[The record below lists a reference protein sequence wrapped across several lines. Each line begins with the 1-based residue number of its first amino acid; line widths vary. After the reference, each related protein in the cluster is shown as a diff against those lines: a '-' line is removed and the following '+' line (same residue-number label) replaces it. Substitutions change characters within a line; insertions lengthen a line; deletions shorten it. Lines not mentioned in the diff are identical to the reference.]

1 VISVN
6 AIVWAPV
13 ILYVVE
19 LIIKIVALGTIPGNR
34 RPSSSIAWLLLIVVT
49 PILGLV
55 IFLLIG
61 SPFVR
66 GRRAK
71 VQAEANKVISER
83 SVEVPDLPAGFDVPV
98 GVDSLLR
105 LNRRLSSLPCVTGV
119 SHGLLGDSD
128 ASLQA
133 MADAVKEAETT
144 VHVEFFITSWDDAT
158 NGFFVA
164 LTEAVKRGVRVRLL
178 YDHVSS
184 RRYPRFKETKSKLT
198 AAGIEWHEMMPIKPF
213 KGKWRRPD
221 LRNHRKLLVVDSK
234 VAFMGSQN
242 MIDSSYLL
250 PGNIKIG
257 RHWKDLNIKITGEIV
272 MELETVFAMD
282 WYTETGE
289 RLGTELELVD
299 DPEVGEVPMQLLP
312 SGPGYLTIPNLRLFT
327 GLVHRAQ
334 HKLSLTSPYFVPD
347 DSLLEAITTAGYRG
361 VAVELFV
368 SEQADQFVVQHA
380 QASYYE
386 VLLEAGVRIYLYPK
400 PTVLHAKHFTVDD
413 MVGIIGSSNMDYR
426 SFGLDYEITLMSTG
440 KQFVADLQEVADGY
454 RAVCRELTLDEW
466 RQRPKGQRYI
476 DNVMRLVSALQ

>member
-1 VISVN
+1 VVSVN
-6 AIVWAPV
+6 AIAWAPLILLV
-13 ILYVVE
+13 IDVT
-19 LIIKIVALGTIPGNR
+19 IKIVALGTVPSNR

-49 PILGLV
+49 PIFGLV

-71 VQAEANKVISER
+71 VQAEANQVISER
-83 SVEVPDLPAGFDVPV
+83 TAEVPDVPAGADIPA
-98 GVDSLLR
+98 GVETMFR
-105 LNRRLSSLPCVTGV
+105 LNRNLTSLPCVTGI
-119 SHGLLGDSD
+119 SHGLFGDSN
-128 ASLQA
+128 ASVQA
-133 MADAVKEAETT
+133 MADAVREAEKS
-144 VHVEFFITSWDDAT
+144 VHVEFFITAWDDT
-158 NGFFVA
+158 TDPFFTA
-164 LTEAVKRGVRVRLL
+164 LADAVKRGVRVRLL
-178 YDHVSS
+178 YDHVAS
-184 RRYPRFKETKSKLT
+184 RRYPGYKQMNSRMTSV
-198 AAGIEWHEMMPIKPF
+198 GIEWYQMMPIKPL

-250 PGNIKIG
+250 PGNIKVG

-272 MELETVFAMD
+272 TELEAVFAMD

-289 RLGTELELVD
+289 RLGAELQPANAPD
-299 DPEVGEVPMQLLP
+299 TDGVPMQLLP
-312 SGPGYLTIPNLRLFT
+312 SGPGYPTLPNLRLFT

-334 HKLSLTSPYFVPD
+334 QKLSLTSPYFVPE
-347 DSLLEAITTAGYRG
+347 DSLLEAITSAAYRG

-368 SEQADQFVVQHA
+368 SEQADQFVVGHA

-386 VLLEAGVRIYLYPK
+386 VLLQAGVRIYLYPK

-413 MVGIIGSSNMDYR
+413 LVGIIGSSNMDYR

-440 KQFVADLQEVADGY
+440 QEIVADLQAVAAEY
-454 RAVCRELTLDEW
+454 RAISHELTLDEW
-466 RQRPKGQRYI
+466 RQRPKGQRYV

>member
-1 VISVN
+1 MN

-83 SVEVPDLPAGFDVPV
+83 SVEVPDIPAGFDVPV

-466 RQRPKGQRYI
+466 RQRSKGQRYV

>member
-1 VISVN
+1 LVN
-6 AIVWAPV
+6 AIAWAPL
-13 ILYVVE
+13 ILYLIE
-19 LIIKIVALGTIPGNR
+19 LTIKIVALGTIPGNR

-71 VQAEANKVISER
+71 VQAEANKVITER
-83 SVEVPDLPAGFDVPV
+83 TAEIPDLPPGADIPV
-98 GVDSLLR
+98 GVDSLFR
-105 LNRRLSSLPCVTGV
+105 LNRQLSHFPCVTGV
-119 SHGLLGDSD
+119 SHGLFGDYN
-128 ASLQA
+128 ASIEA
-133 MADAVKEAETT
+133 MADAVKEAETR
-144 VHVEFFITSWDDAT
+144 VHVEFFITIWDDT
-158 NGFFVA
+158 TDVFFTA
-164 LTEAVKRGVRVRLL
+164 LVDAVKRGVQVRLL
-178 YDHVSS
+178 YDDVAS
-184 RRYPRFKETKSKLT
+184 RRYPGFKQMNSKLT

-221 LRNHRKLLVVDSK
+221 LRNHRKLLVVDGK

-250 PGNIKIG
+250 PGNIKVG
-257 RHWKDLNIKITGEIV
+257 RHWKDLNIKISGEIV
-272 MELETVFAMD
+272 AELEAVFAMD

-289 RLGTELELVD
+289 RLGAELELVN
-299 DPEVGEVPMQLLP
+299 DPDGAVPMQLLP

-334 HKLSLTSPYFVPD
+334 QSLSLTSPYFVPD
-347 DSLLEAITTAGYRG
+347 DSLLEAITTAAYRG

-380 QASYYE
+380 QASYYD
-386 VLLEAGVRIYLYPK
+386 VLLEAGVRIYQYPK

-440 KQFVADLQEVADGY
+440 QQFVADLHAVADEY
-454 RAVCRELTLDEW
+454 RAVCRELTLAEW
-466 RQRPKGQRYI
+466 RQRSKGQRYV

>member
-1 VISVN
+1 MN

-83 SVEVPDLPAGFDVPV
+83 SVEVPDIPAGFDVPV

-221 LRNHRKLLVVDSK
+221 LRNHRKLLMVDSK

-466 RQRPKGQRYI
+466 RQRSKGQRYI